1 MQADRT
7 SQDVVDVILT
17 LARKLN
23 CEVIAEGV
31 EKPAQIESLRT
42 MGCSLA
48 QGYFFSPP
56 LDASA
61 ALQLLQQ
68 LQTFAV
74 APFTK

>member
-7 SQDVVDVILT
+7 RQDVVDVILT

-48 QGYFFSPP
+48 QGYFFRRPWMH
-56 LDASA
+56 
-61 ALQLLQQ
+61 QQ
-68 LQTFAV
+68 PCNFCSSCKPSQ
-74 APFTK
+74 

>member
-1 MQADRT
+1 
-7 SQDVVDVILT
+7 VILT

-48 QGYFFSPP
+48 QGYFFSP

-61 ALQLLQQ
+61 ASQLLQQ